1 MAKTVDKIMEEIA
14 DRIRKVGYAPDVAL
28 SLTRLPASLLEE
40 HKFRRTPAM
49 KQAVKEA
56 EARHSSLND
65 VIMPCWNL
73 CVVVSG
79 GFPIVP
85 GGLYAQSA
93 RTACNKMLVLV
104 KMFCKQHGKGKR

>member
-1 MAKTVDKIMEEIA
+1 MAKTVDQIMQEIA

-28 SLTRLPASLLEE
+28 SLTRLPASLWKE

-49 KQAVKEA
+49 KQAIKEA
-56 EARHSSLND
+56 EARRGSLND
-65 VIMPCWNL
+65 VVMPCWNC
-73 CVVVSG
+73 CVVASG
-79 GFPIVP
+79 YFPIVP

-104 KMFCKQHGKGKR
+104 KMFCKLHGKGKR